1 MSVPKKQQTKSASN
15 QRRSH
20 NALKKVNLAS
30 CPKCKKAILPHTACL
45 NCGTYKGR
53 QVLTIKEKGAKK
65 AEAEKKKKERKEKK
79 EKAKKEKTVKN
90 KK

>member
-1 MSVPKKQQTKSASN
+1 MSVPKKQQTKSASR

-20 NALKKVNLAS
+20 NALKKINLSS
-30 CPKCKKAILPHTACL
+30 CPKCKKAILPHTVCL

-53 QVLTIKEKGAKK
+53 QILTIKEKGAKK
-65 AEAEKKKKERKEKK
+65 AEAEKRKK
-79 EKAKKEKTVKN
+79 EKAKKEKTAKN

>member
-1 MSVPKKQQTKSASN
+1 MSVPKKQQTKSASR

-20 NALKKVNLAS
+20 NALKKINLS
-30 CPKCKKAILPHTACL
+30 PCPKCKKPVLPHTVCL

-53 QVLTIKEKGAKK
+53 QILTIKEKGAKK
-65 AEAEKKKKERKEKK
+65 TKAEKDKKVKDKKKADKN
-79 EKAKKEKTVKN
+79 KTVKN